1 MALKFR
7 NKANN
12 ILTLGD
18 GSGLI
23 APLIFG
29 CIFFALGAVFLFFGN
44 MPPVLDCHKIDSR
57 AECLL
62 SRHGL
67 FPFKMRHIPI
77 NNFSGAEIKTHE
89 DSDGDTYSII
99 LKDASGAQVPFVN
112 YSSSGYKSKVKV
124 VREITQ
130 KLNTQNDFKVIYR
143 QNVLLYI
150 GLGVTFF
157 ALLMFFSAIQYGFSG
172 RVLLEADLQRGILK
186 IYPYNCSK
194 KYEDIKPL
202 ADLADIKVKYSAAI
216 WKDYA
221 VYVKQLCAVRGL
233 REPFVVKIY
242 EKLSSVDTARA
253 EGVPQEQENARS
265 GTLVIKFKD
274 SSFAYAQIVTQGN
287 AEKAVNEFRKYLGL
301 NG

>member
-1 MALKFR
+1 MALKFK
-7 NKANN
+7 NKDNKV
-12 ILTLGD
+12 LTLGE
-18 GSGLI
+18 GSGLF
-23 APLIFG
+23 ASLIFG
-29 CIFFALGAVFLFFGN
+29 CIFFAVGSVLLFFGSI
-44 MPPVLDCHKIDSR
+44 PPVLDCHKIDGR

-67 FPFKMRHIPI
+67 FPFKMRHITI

-112 YSSSGYKSKVKV
+112 YSSSGYKSKMQV

-157 ALLMFFSAIQYGFSG
+157 ALLMLFSAIKYCFSG
-172 RVLLEADLQRGILK
+172 REILTADLQSGVIK
-186 IYPYNCSK
+186 IYPYHYSK

-202 ADLADIKVKYSAAI
+202 AELADIKVSYSSAI
-216 WKDYA
+216 IKEYA
-221 VYVKQLCAVRGL
+221 VYVKQLCVVRGL
-233 REPFVVKIY
+233 REPLAVKIY
-242 EKLSSVDTARA
+242 DKLASAAAAR
-253 EGVPQEQENARS
+253 GDRFPQKTENGRS
-265 GTLVIKFKD
+265 GILVVKFKD
-274 SSFAYAQIVTQGN
+274 SSFAYAQIITQGN